1 MEKDK
6 HVYLVRIS
14 VKPGHPK
21 HLYHALTTDGKGL
34 DFFVRRDRNVEKLPF
49 PEVHELITKKLTIF

>member
-34 DFFVRRDRNVEKLPF
+34 DFFVRRDRNV
-49 PEVHELITKKLTIF
+49 